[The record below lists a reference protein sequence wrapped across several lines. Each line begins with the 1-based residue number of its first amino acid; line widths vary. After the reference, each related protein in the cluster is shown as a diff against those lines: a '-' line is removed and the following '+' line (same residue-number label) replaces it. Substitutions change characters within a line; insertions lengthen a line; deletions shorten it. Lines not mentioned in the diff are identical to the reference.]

1 MEVNG
6 KTSPEQPAP
15 KKSRG
20 FRNIWD
26 ALRLL
31 AGLAVAWFI
40 LDWLMDRLM
49 GSR

>member
-1 MEVNG
+1 MEENG
-6 KTSPEQPAP
+6 KISPEPPDPQ
-15 KKSRG
+15 KSRG

-26 ALRLL
+26 MIRLL

-49 GSR
+49 GSN